1 MIRIASARTPHAL
14 LLAAAVLLAGCAT
27 PDAPDL
33 RGRWTPVNTLAD
45 APQAIPLQQ
54 NYIYE
59 ALPVDGTLKS
69 MLSRWAKDSR
79 LNLSY
84 LHPNDYTL
92 YGPVGQIRTRSLE
105 QAAAALSSAYAGQQL
120 VVVVNRTQIVVRHA
134 QAAAAVPAGTAAE

>member
-1 MIRIASARTPHAL
+1 M
-14 LLAAAVLLAGCAT
+14 
-27 PDAPDL
+27 

-54 NYIYE
+54 GRVYE

-79 LNLSY
+79 LGLSY

-92 YGPVGQIRTRSLE
+92 YGPVGRIRTRNLE
-105 QAAAALSSAYAGQQL
+105 QAAAALSSAYAAQQ
-120 VVVVNRTQIVVRHA
+120 VQVAVTPTQIVVRQA
-134 QAAAAVPAGTAAE
+134 QPAAAAPAAAAGE